1 MAPEIIELSGATTA
15 SDIWSVGCTVIEL
28 LDGEP
33 PYHDL
38 PPMGA
43 LYRIVQDDH
52 PPIPESVSAIVRDF
66 LMQCFQ
72 KDCNLRVAA
81 KKLSKHPWIQ
91 MSKKKAAGS
100 QRGREQAVPEFDEVV
115 RHVQQWNE
123 TLNEPSVH
131 ISRNPN
137 LRRSLGDRGKSSGQ
151 HLFAFLRNEGH
162 FSFSGRIYL
171 METPSRFV

>member
-1 MAPEIIELSGATTA
+1 VAPEIIELSGATTA

-52 PPIPESVSAIVRDF
+52 PPIPESFSGIVRDF

-72 KDCNLRVAA
+72 KDCNLRVSA

-91 MSKKKAAGS
+91 TSKQKTAGN
-100 QRGREQAVPEFDEVV
+100 QRGREQTMPAFEEAVSV
-115 RHVQQWNE
+115 VQQWNE
-123 TLNEPSVH
+123 ALNEPS
-131 ISRNPN
+131 IRLNRNSGN
-137 LRRSLGDRGKSSGQ
+137 LRRSLGDRGKST
-151 HLFAFLRNEGH
+151 
-162 FSFSGRIYL
+162 FSVY
-171 METPSRFV
+171 